1 MSGVKIEDMKEI
13 GSIIRCTD
21 SVKFNGQTVESMK
34 VSTKMIKSMGRVHFI
49 GLTEGNMW
57 EGG

>member
-13 GSIIRCTD
+13 GSTIRCTD

-34 VSTKMIKSMGRVHFI
+34 VSTKRKYV
-49 GLTEGNMW
+49 
-57 EGG
+57 GGWVNGKQHGKG

>member
-1 MSGVKIEDMKEI
+1 MSGVKIGDMKEI
-13 GSIIRCTD
+13 GSTTRCTG
-21 SVKFNGQTVESMK
+21 SAKFNGQTVESMK
-34 VSTKMIKSMGRVHFI
+34 VSTKMIKSTDRVHSI